1 MRFEEKLNEIR
12 GFSTEELNAC
22 VKVLQ
27 RVAPAKNTAKYD
39 EKTLE
44 EEEKEEEEEEEEERK
59 PREGDASECAAVTEK
74 TESSLKAKSLKN
86 VLELRQH
93 TRQRTSL

>member
-44 EEEKEEEEEEEEERK
+44 EEEKEEEEEEE
-59 PREGDASECAAVTEK
+59 
-74 TESSLKAKSLKN
+74 
-86 VLELRQH
+86 
-93 TRQRTSL
+93 